1 MTNASDF
8 QLLTR
13 KLHRLVTSGIIAG
26 LLSGTILHA
35 QEQSKSKPKL
45 SKATLEVLEAQAEK
59 VILEAP
65 EAQVSEETLLNSEKK
80 KKIETGGL
88 LKEWFAPFE
97 KKQSNYDQPQKPAGR
112 VKRKPLWSWF
122 NPTAPMSKSEL
133 EAEPIDWKGSRK
145 IPQRF
150 GNREKQ
156 EPEGWAFFFLR
167 Y

>member
-13 KLHRLVTSGIIAG
+13 KLNHLVTAGIIAG
-26 LLSGTILHA
+26 LLGGAILHG
-35 QEQSKSKPKL
+35 QEQSKSKPQL
-45 SKATLEVLEAQAEK
+45 SKATLEILEAQVGQA
-59 VILEAP
+59 ILEAP
-65 EAQVSEETLLNSEKK
+65 EAQVSEETLLKREKK

-97 KKQSNYDQPQKPAGR
+97 KRQTNHDQPQKPAGR

-133 EAEPIDWKGSRK
+133 QAEPIDWKGSRK
-145 IPQRF
+145 TPQRF

>member
-8 QLLTR
+8 QRLTR
-13 KLHRLVTSGIIAG
+13 KLYHLVTGGIIAG
-26 LLSGTILHA
+26 LLSGAILHA
-35 QEQSKSKPKL
+35 QEQPKTKPKL
-45 SKATLEVLEAQAEK
+45 SKATLEILEAQVGQA
-59 VILEAP
+59 ILEAP
-65 EAQVSEETLLNSEKK
+65 EAQVSEATLLNSEKK
-80 KKIETGGL
+80 KKVETGGL

-97 KKQSNYDQPQKPAGR
+97 KKQINQDQPQKPAGR

-133 EAEPIDWKGSRK
+133 QAEPIDWKGSRK

-156 EPEGWAFFFLR
+156 EPEGWAFFFLK